1 MALAT
6 FSLQVSAFDIG
17 AEDNQTRENML
28 PQQLITVA
36 GNDIVPCMLQNTG
49 QNYTFD
55 EANSLIHFDV
65 GSLNDVYQ
73 VAEQP
78 YTRWAADCHPET
90 SNNSLGNNKY
100 KVDLVLSNGMEL
112 TKDYFWRYLYEE
124 NTYINSI
131 PSISIGVEDT
141 GGIYRST
148 FSTQDTI
155 GIVVDYE
162 LLAPRELITGKYE
175 IKTYFVLQL
184 DNDWYQYTQNGFE
197 PFTGVDNLKPYHDC
211 TTHEYFD
218 NRHHYPVKD
227 LPLTD
232 LAKTYSS
239 LKLYAG
245 AAYCDGAFRVNPEL
259 DNVLMFN
266 PKPTEVTFYE
276 PDLTQTAEVQTVYY
290 NSRKNKVWYTETVVD
305 GIRHGTMKAYEFHD
319 QNKVFYEAEYYYGT
333 KTKRTEYPTVFSPYK
348 KISYYNKEY
357 GIGYRFELYDENNQL
372 IEVRETKEYNENGN
386 PIKAVYSYVEY
397 ENGQQVYTP
406 ASVTIYSYDE
416 NEKQS
421 IEERYLCSR
430 PGVTCE

>member
-49 QNYTFD
+49 QNYTLD
-55 EANSLIHFDV
+55 EANALVHYDV
-65 GSLNDVYQ
+65 GSLNDFFQ
-73 VAEQP
+73 VAEQS
-78 YTRWAADCHPET
+78 YTRWVSDCSPEKT
-90 SNNSLGNNKY
+90 NDSIGNNKL
-100 KVDLVLSNGMEL
+100 KTELVLSNGMKL
-112 TKDYFWRYLYEE
+112 TKDYFWRRAYEE

-131 PSISIGVEDT
+131 PSISLGVKDAH
-141 GGIYRST
+141 GIYRST
-148 FSTQDTI
+148 FSTLDSITL
-155 GIVVDYE
+155 VADYE
-162 LLAPRELITGKYE
+162 PLDPRDLITGIYDV
-175 IKTYFVLQL
+175 KTYFVLQL

-197 PFTGVDNLKPYHDC
+197 TFTGVDNLKPYHDC
-211 TTHEYFD
+211 TTHEFFE
-218 NRHHYPVKD
+218 NNPQFPVKD

-245 AAYCDGAFRVNPEL
+245 LAYCDGAFRTNPEL

-290 NSRKNKVWYTETVVD
+290 NSRNNKVWYTETVVD

-348 KISYYNKEY
+348 EITYYNKEY
-357 GIGYRFELYDENNQL
+357 GISYRFELFDENNQL
-372 IEVRETKEYNENGN
+372 IEIIETKEYNENGN
-386 PIKAVYSYVEY
+386 PLKEIYSYVDY
-397 ENGQQVYTP
+397 ENGQPIYTP
-406 ASVTIYSYDE
+406 STMYIYTYDE

-421 IEERYLCSR
+421 LKERVNCFFSDI
-430 PGVTCE
+430 VCE